1 MAKKSLVDSVLKTCR
16 IKINKEVTA
25 LLGQPVKCGAQ
36 KNGFTSKEEFFS
48 KRKKK
53 QIVVSTLDV
62 TGEME
67 GKSYIVTNNETA
79 IVLGATLL
87 MLPEQ
92 EIRSRA
98 TRGSFDEEEADAF
111 GEIANII
118 AGILAATFGESYSQK
133 LHFARTEVI
142 AVEGAS
148 VDMASDKPFAEDNY
162 YLSSCTL
169 NVGDNELDELHL
181 LFPVSLLNIDQEDA
195 AAKEDG
201 AKEAGGKQQVLI
213 VTDFPEMARP
223 IADTLKEHD
232 FAPRVV
238 NSQTNVKNLM
248 LEHPIHGMFIL
259 LKEVNDKGLAGVVK
273 VLSALGPEDHL
284 PFIVC
289 GPKWTQRQVLQAV
302 KYGASDILV
311 VPATQTEI
319 AEKIKENMP
328 QHEKEMAV

>member
-1 MAKKSLVDSVLKTCR
+1 
-16 IKINKEVTA
+16 
-25 LLGQPVKCGAQ
+25 
-36 KNGFTSKEEFFS
+36 
-48 KRKKK
+48 
-53 QIVVSTLDV
+53 
-62 TGEME
+62 
-67 GKSYIVTNNETA
+67 
-79 IVLGATLL
+79 
-87 MLPEQ
+87 
-92 EIRSRA
+92 
-98 TRGSFDEEEADAF
+98 
-111 GEIANII
+111 
-118 AGILAATFGESYSQK
+118 
-133 LHFARTEVI
+133 
-142 AVEGAS
+142 
-148 VDMASDKPFAEDNY
+148 
-162 YLSSCTL
+162 
-169 NVGDNELDELHL
+169 
-181 LFPVSLLNIDQEDA
+181 
-195 AAKEDG
+195 
-201 AKEAGGKQQVLI
+201 